1 MLLKAG
7 GRELVMLTKYDGAS
21 CLYVSA
27 QDGHLEVVNALLEVG
42 GRDLVMLT
50 MDGGSSCLRIS
61 AANGHLEVVNALL
74 KAGGRELVMASG
86 GGERAA
92 GGRGA
97 RACNDDQEHW
107 SQLPHDQ
114 CAERASGGGER
125 AGGRELVML
134 IKDNGASC

>member
-27 QDGHLEVVNALLEVG
+27 QDGHLEVVNALLEGG

-61 AANGHLEVVNALL
+61 AANLRVRN
-74 KAGGRELVMASG
+74 R
-86 GGERAA
+86 
-92 GGRGA
+92 
-97 RACNDDQEHW
+97 
-107 SQLPHDQ
+107 
-114 CAERASGGGER
+114 RASARDTRRRCHTSTQSPPTRRRPRRHTLHRGTSLYSSSR
-125 AGGRELVML
+125 AQAVAAAVHGT
-134 IKDNGASC
+134 